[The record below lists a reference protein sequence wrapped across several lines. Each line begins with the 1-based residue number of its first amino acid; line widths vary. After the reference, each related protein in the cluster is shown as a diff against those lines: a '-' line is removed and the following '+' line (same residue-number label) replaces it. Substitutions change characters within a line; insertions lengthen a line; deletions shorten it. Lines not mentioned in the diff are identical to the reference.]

1 MRLSCVW
8 RGTRS
13 SCSTSSKRLRYSGS
27 ILAVSNGFNV
37 RCSPDVPSPAP
48 LSSLPVGMS
57 VLPNPPA
64 TASLAPSIGEA
75 RPPISAGRPALS
87 LAPTGLTP
95 SAPSL
100 GALFSALFSSPRITS
115 LSVSLGKLLFIF
127 CATTRALRRATLTTS
142 GVFGCASAVFISA
155 IFSAFSACDSAG
167 ATVTLP
173 VSSGVINVFFTLAA
187 SACAR
192 RFSSFLCSLA
202 TRASSR
208 ARRFSSMCAC
218 LFISCCVCA
227 GAACFARSAAMISFG
242 VSVAPTTMPFSLAI
256 LRRLLVII
264 AGTPPASTE
273 ASNDAA
279 SSVIGVAA
287 GAEVATGAGVGTGAG
302 GCSTGVVGVGAACG
316 VSTGGVG
323 SAMGVVAD
331 GAPGASCFSCQLSS
345 SCRSFHLAMSSICC
359 SFSCW
364 SRAAS
369 AIFSCSCSSLF
380 CSLTALV
387 ATISLASP
395 RFCSCPIVPSGDAS
409 AVRYAVS

>member
-1 MRLSCVW
+1 
-8 RGTRS
+8 
-13 SCSTSSKRLRYSGS
+13 
-27 ILAVSNGFNV
+27 
-37 RCSPDVPSPAP
+37 
-48 LSSLPVGMS
+48 
-57 VLPNPPA
+57 
-64 TASLAPSIGEA
+64 
-75 RPPISAGRPALS
+75 
-87 LAPTGLTP
+87 
-95 SAPSL
+95 
-100 GALFSALFSSPRITS
+100 
-115 LSVSLGKLLFIF
+115 
-127 CATTRALRRATLTTS
+127 
-142 GVFGCASAVFISA
+142 
-155 IFSAFSACDSAG
+155 
-167 ATVTLP
+167 
-173 VSSGVINVFFTLAA
+173 
-187 SACAR
+187 
-192 RFSSFLCSLA
+192 
-202 TRASSR
+202 
-208 ARRFSSMCAC
+208 MCAC

-323 SAMGVVAD
+323 SATGAAAGGGGGGGV
-331 GAPGASCFSCQLSS
+331 GLPSASCRASS
-345 SCRSFHLAMSSICC
+345 SCARFHPAMSSICC